1 MNRKD
6 VNFHLFMIILSAM
19 IECECPHMYG
29 RKGGEMCPLAEQ
41 TTEVGAP
48 GHLNFSCEALPDLTV
63 GASVLSVIRSA
74 KPRTECPL
82 ENHSSRG
89 LTSGA
94 FWCWGNQMT
103 NLKKSDKSFFNLQ
116 IVLLIVLIIFV
127 LVLYSWKKSST
138 ASPSSN
144 VIITT
149 PVITPS
155 LILEKMRV
163 KYVIDGDTVILYDNS
178 KVRYIGI
185 DSPELD
191 KNGKMECFAENAKNF
206 NRQLVENQTVSLEK

>member
-82 ENHSSRG
+82 ENHSSRR

-94 FWCWGNQMT
+94 FWCWGKPEDQLDFMAWEEDRFGVEGAFC
-103 NLKKSDKSFFNLQ
+103 SPAQPQPFF
-116 IVLLIVLIIFV
+116 F
-127 LVLYSWKKSST
+127 
-138 ASPSSN
+138 
-144 VIITT
+144 
-149 PVITPS
+149 
-155 LILEKMRV
+155 
-163 KYVIDGDTVILYDNS
+163 
-178 KVRYIGI
+178 
-185 DSPELD
+185 
-191 KNGKMECFAENAKNF
+191 F
-206 NRQLVENQTVSLEK
+206 